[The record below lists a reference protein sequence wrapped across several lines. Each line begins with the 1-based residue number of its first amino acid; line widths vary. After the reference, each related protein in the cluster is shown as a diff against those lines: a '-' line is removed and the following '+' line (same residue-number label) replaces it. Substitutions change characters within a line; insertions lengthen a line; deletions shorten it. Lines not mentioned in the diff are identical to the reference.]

1 MPEETLTADPRA
13 HAISAILEANGVG
26 SRSNLHVKNIEER
39 ASDPGGNRLLL
50 AEVGNHR
57 YFVVL
62 SPALRGRLVGTEDG
76 IEDDEVRAHFKVNL
90 VGEPASSASC

>member
-1 MPEETLTADPRA
+1 MPEETHTADPRA
-13 HAISAILEANGVG
+13 TAITAILEANGVG
-26 SRSNLHVKNIEER
+26 DRASLKIKSIEER

-76 IEDDEVRAHFKVNL
+76 IEDEEVRAHFNVNL
-90 VGEPASSASC
+90 IGEPALAR